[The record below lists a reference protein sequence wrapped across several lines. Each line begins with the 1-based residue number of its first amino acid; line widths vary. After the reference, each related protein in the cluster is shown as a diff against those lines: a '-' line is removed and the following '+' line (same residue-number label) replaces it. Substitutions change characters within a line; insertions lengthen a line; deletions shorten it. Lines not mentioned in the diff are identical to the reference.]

1 MALPD
6 LTDETKLLHVG
17 RMSLLKKAKR
27 DVVLRLR
34 DHLVPAFNAMGDSRV
49 RWSTQEVREMLD
61 EVDEINAAI
70 EAIN

>member
-6 LTDETKLLHVG
+6 LKDETKLLHIG
-17 RMSLLKKAKR
+17 RMAVLKQAKR
-27 DVVLRLR
+27 DVVSRLR
-34 DHLVPAFNAMGDSRV
+34 DHLVPMFNAMGDNRV
-49 RWSTQEVREMLD
+49 RWSTEEVRSMLD